1 MWQTKNN
8 QYPIKIAGKGTLRP
22 EKQVGV
28 FFGALGYFVC
38 RDSRHFKLQNE
49 LGHGKRGGDGA
60 FFFSPHSP
68 QPFFLGGV
76 KSVWETHLPSDNT
89 NRGNGTA
96 QLVKRLQNNIRF
108 AHRVAVY
115 F

>member
-28 FFGALGYFVC
+28 FFGPHGYFFC
-38 RDSRHFKLQNE
+38 RDNRHFKLQNE

-60 FFFSPHSP
+60 FFPPPPNPFSRRC
-68 QPFFLGGV
+68 
-76 KSVWETHLPSDNT
+76 E
-89 NRGNGTA
+89 
-96 QLVKRLQNNIRF
+96 KRLGNVSAIGEYKTEEIV
-108 AHRVAVY
+108 HRSWLNAFKTILASLTV
-115 F
+115 

>member
-1 MWQTKNN
+1 MWQRKNN

-28 FFGALGYFVC
+28 FFGLRGYFVC

-49 LGHGKRGGDGA
+49 LERGKKGGDGA
-60 FFFSPHSP
+60 FFFSPPPPTP

-89 NRGNGTA
+89 N
-96 QLVKRLQNNIRF
+96 
-108 AHRVAVY
+108 
-115 F
+115 